1 MAKDLP
7 NQTVYEDEKSRLL
20 QDETYQGS
28 FIDQSAWDLDRSTP
42 VGTLKSLIRSI
53 NTHNISTDL
62 TIAKALVLRVENQIK
77 SLYESVNG
85 GDNSNSQM
93 ARVMVLSDPRHYW
106 IPEAKNSEDPAIGFY
121 PLVQYI
127 YGFGNPSL
135 KAGDLVEVQFNNPR
149 AQFASHTETG
159 KIINVTGHLNN
170 KYAQKEI
177 QQCLVSLPPIPVPNQ
192 SVEPN
197 MSLPPISSPN
207 QSIAPEPCA
216 VVSSLAEVSP
226 ISTTGHARP
235 VTSGQVP
242 VIPYFPTDNRTAISN
257 YNLLRI
263 SHRTGKVSP
272 HYGID
277 LRAPINAKF
286 YASLDGTITYK
297 ANSGTGI
304 PGMGFYA
311 WIKHTE
317 YSVPGQSPQTFWT
330 VYGHM
335 KKDFPTQTVAQWLA
349 KGGRKVKRGQVI
361 GLSGDSGTTDGPHLH
376 FEYVTSK
383 GVPVGAAA
391 NKRVNAKD
399 PVVHFFGKT
408 FYKG

>member
-127 YGFGNPSL
+127 YGAGNPIL

-170 KYAQKEI
+170 K
-177 QQCLVSLPPIPVPNQ
+177 
-192 SVEPN
+192 
-197 MSLPPISSPN
+197 
-207 QSIAPEPCA
+207 
-216 VVSSLAEVSP
+216 
-226 ISTTGHARP
+226 
-235 VTSGQVP
+235 
-242 VIPYFPTDNRTAISN
+242 
-257 YNLLRI
+257 
-263 SHRTGKVSP
+263 
-272 HYGID
+272 
-277 LRAPINAKF
+277 
-286 YASLDGTITYK
+286 
-297 ANSGTGI
+297 
-304 PGMGFYA
+304 
-311 WIKHTE
+311 
-317 YSVPGQSPQTFWT
+317 
-330 VYGHM
+330 
-335 KKDFPTQTVAQWLA
+335 
-349 KGGRKVKRGQVI
+349 
-361 GLSGDSGTTDGPHLH
+361 
-376 FEYVTSK
+376 
-383 GVPVGAAA
+383 
-391 NKRVNAKD
+391 
-399 PVVHFFGKT
+399 
-408 FYKG
+408 

>member
-7 NQTVYEDEKSRLL
+7 NQTVYEDEKSRLM
-20 QDETYQGS
+20 QDETYQGNLV
-28 FIDQSAWDLDRSTP
+28 DQSAWDLDRSTP

-53 NTHNISTDL
+53 NTHNVSTDL
-62 TIAKALVLRVENQIK
+62 TIAKALVLRVEDQIK

-85 GDNSNSQM
+85 GGDSNSQM

-127 YGFGNPSL
+127 YGAGNPIL

-192 SVEPN
+192 SIEPN

-216 VVSSLAEVSP
+216 VVSNLASVSP
-226 ISTTGHARP
+226 SSTNSQVVLAGQVAVIPRNP
-235 VTSGQVP
+235 VDNLYVTSP
-242 VIPYFPTDNRTAISN
+242 WNHRRTLN
-257 YNLLRI
+257 GVTR
-263 SHRTGKVSP
+263 P
-272 HYGID
+272 HYGTD
-277 LRAPINAKF
+277 FRAPMGVPY
-286 YASLDGTITYK
+286 YAALDGIITLRTNGGGPNKGY
-297 ANSGTGI
+297 GY
-304 PGMGFYA
+304 YA
-311 WIKHTE
+311 YIRHTE
-317 YSVPGQSPQTFWT
+317 YSTLPTTPPRVFYTL
-330 VYGHM
+330 YAHM
-335 KKDFPTQTVAQWLA
+335 KNHRTDPAVKSGQF
-349 KGGRKVKRGQVI
+349 VKRGTII
-361 GLSGDSGTTDGPHLH
+361 GYSGASGIGGGAAGAGQPHLH
-376 FEYVTSK
+376 FEYVTYH
-383 GVPVGAAA
+383 GPPVGS
-391 NKRVNAKD
+391 KPLKKVNARD
-399 PVVHFFGKT
+399 PVSEFIGKT